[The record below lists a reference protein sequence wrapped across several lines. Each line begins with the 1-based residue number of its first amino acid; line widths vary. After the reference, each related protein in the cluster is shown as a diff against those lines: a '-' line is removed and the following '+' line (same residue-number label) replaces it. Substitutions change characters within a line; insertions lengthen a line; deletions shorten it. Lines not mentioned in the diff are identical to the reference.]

1 MSRLQKALKR
11 LASKP
16 KDFTWQEL
24 MTLMASLS
32 FKLEKAGG
40 SGRKFVHPETG
51 ATLFLHEPH
60 PDKTLKAYQVQ
71 DAIDLLRKEHLL

>member
-1 MSRLQKALKR
+1 MSRAQKALKR

-24 MTLMASLS
+24 ATLMTSLS

-40 SGRKFVHPETG
+40 SGRKFVHTDTG

-60 PDKTLKAYQVQ
+60 PGKILKAYQVQ
-71 DAIDLLRKEHLL
+71 DAVDLLRKERLL

>member
-1 MSRLQKALKR
+1 
-11 LASKP
+11 
-16 KDFTWQEL
+16 

-51 ATLFLHEPH
+51 ATLFLHESH
-60 PDKTLKAYQVQ
+60 PNKTLKAYQVQ

>member
-1 MSRLQKALKR
+1 MSRHQKALQR
-11 LASKP
+11 LLSKP

-24 MTLMASLS
+24 VSLLAALR
-32 FKLEKAGG
+32 FQLEKAGG
-40 SGRKFVHPETG
+40 AGRKFVHIETG

-60 PDKTLKAYQVQ
+60 PSKTLKAYQVQ